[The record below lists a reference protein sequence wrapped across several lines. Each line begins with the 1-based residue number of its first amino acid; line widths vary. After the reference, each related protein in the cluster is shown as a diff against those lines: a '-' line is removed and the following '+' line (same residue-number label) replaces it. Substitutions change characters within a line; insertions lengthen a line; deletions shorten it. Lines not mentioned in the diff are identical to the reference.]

1 MKFNSYKLLALFCVI
16 TATAL
21 HASDKESDLLAVEIS
36 AQPMMVDIQAQM
48 SHVMDNL
55 YELIMPDYK
64 VIYKKYYF
72 EIEWLEHNYV
82 VYREEG
88 NIILNTIA
96 FEFQNVIMEKLD
108 SFFDII
114 LAQTNAPATVQER
127 EAFKTLMVQMMP
139 LMITQGLMKNAELKS
154 SVYQEIMAEEK

>member
-1 MKFNSYKLLALFCVI
+1 MKFNSYKLSALFCVL
-16 TATAL
+16 AANAL
-21 HASDKESDLLAVEIS
+21 HAVDKECDLLEAEMS
-36 AQPMMVDIQAQM
+36 AQPVIVDIQAQM
-48 SHVMDNL
+48 SNVMDNL

-82 VYREEG
+82 VRREEG

-108 SFFDII
+108 SFFDVI
-114 LAQTNAPATVQER
+114 LAQTNAPANAQER
-127 EAFKTLMVQMMP
+127 EAFKNLMVQMMP

-154 SVYQEIMAEEK
+154 SVYQEIMAEVK